1 MIVAA
6 LKTLTGQ
13 ISVVLLAATA
23 AWGWLKMHDRKVE
36 KQVVEKVV
44 RASEKKGAA
53 NAAKSKKA
61 HDAARAPGAAE
72 RLLDGWGQHAFNRGV
87 AVECDVTVSRHVG

>member
-1 MIVAA
+1 MIA
-6 LKTLTGQ
+6 LFLKSITGQ
-13 ISVVLLAATA
+13 LAVVAVLISCAV
-23 AWGWLKMHDRKVE
+23 GWLYAHDRKVIKKTEE
-36 KQVVEKVV
+36 KIV

-72 RLLDGWGQHAFNRGV
+72 RLRKDPATCVDCR
-87 AVECDVTVSRHVG
+87 